1 MAIAAAIPIALQIF
15 QAIKQGSQANKMAGD
30 YNRPNMEVPQGMY
43 DALDIKKNLA
53 LQTGLPRQ
61 DLIEQKLDESSA
73 NALAGIKEGATSP
86 WDVIK
91 GAQRVGEVKSEKI
104 KDLGI
109 AGGEY
114 KVNAA
119 NDLAKAFEGLAK
131 IQQDQ
136 FMFNEYS
143 PYMNAMNTVRGL
155 REASTKNLFS
165 GASNAAGVWAN
176 STKEGNGESIWDSI
190 FGVNKAKS
198 NLGALE
204 NEQMNALKPKK
215 FNEIPLDG
223 NPYQSQTTTTTPTD
237 YTELMKSILANNDSQ
252 LYNLNNIRRI

>member
-1 MAIAAAIPIALQIF
+1 MAAGAVAVPIAMQIIK
-15 QAIKQGSQANKMAGD
+15 AITQDKQANELSGSYK
-30 YNRPNMEVPQGMY
+30 RPFSEVPQGMY

-114 KVNAA
+114 KVNAQTE
-119 NDLAKAFEGLAK
+119 LATALERLAK

-155 REASTKNLFS
+155 REASTRNLFS
-165 GASNAAGVWAN
+165 GSSNLAGVLAN
-176 STKEGNGESIWDSI
+176 STNENSGSIWDSI
-190 FGVNKAKS
+190 FGTGKAKARI
-198 NLGALE
+198 GAME
-204 NEQMNALKPKK
+204 NV
-215 FNEIPLDG
+215 F
-223 NPYQSQTTTTTPTD
+223 
-237 YTELMKSILANNDSQ
+237 DSQ
-252 LYNLNNIRRI
+252 LKYTAPAIAE